1 MSKDYLNKDLTG
13 KTVVFTG
20 GTDGMGKEA
29 VKKIAKMGATI
40 MLFGRN
46 KKKSLVV
53 VEELNEIAQ
62 MKNTTFVEC
71 DLASLPSIR
80 DAAQKV
86 LDNCPKID
94 YVINCAG
101 ANFGER
107 KMTKAGHEM
116 TWAVNH
122 LAPFLLNNLLL
133 ERLKENSEAK
143 IVNLSSATEKSGHIH
158 FEDIQ
163 LSKGWSTFKSY
174 TQAKL
179 AMNMVTRK
187 MAKEL
192 EGTGITINALNPG
205 FIKSNL
211 LRELKGWERI
221 LGVPY
226 MFLFASKTEVGAERI
241 LKAAFSKDFDG
252 VSGQFIYE
260 DKVRDPNPEALNDEL
275 VERTWELSK
284 EHIGL

>member
-1 MSKDYLNKDLTG
+1 MNNDYLNTDLKG

-29 VKKIAKMGATI
+29 VKKIAQMGATI
-40 MLFGRN
+40 MLFGRSRE
-46 KKKSLVV
+46 KTLVV
-53 VEELNEIAQ
+53 VNELNQIARNQ
-62 MKNTTFVEC
+62 NTRFVQC
-71 DLASLPSIR
+71 DLASQNSIKK
-80 DAAQKV
+80 AAEEV
-86 LDNCPKID
+86 LSSCATID

-107 KMTKAGHEM
+107 KLTSDGHEM

-133 ERLKENSEAK
+133 DRLKENPKAK

-158 FEDIQ
+158 FEDID

-187 MAKEL
+187 MAKQL
-192 EGTGITINALNPG
+192 EGTGVTINALNPG
-205 FIKSNL
+205 FIKTNL
-211 LRELKGWERI
+211 LRELKGWERLI
-221 LGVPY
+221 GIPY
-226 MFLFASKTEVGAERI
+226 MFFFASKTEVGANRI
-241 LKAAFSKDFDG
+241 LRLAFSRDFEG
-252 VSGQFIYE
+252 VTGQFVYE
-260 DKVRDPNPEALNDEL
+260 DKVRDPNPEALDDSL

-284 EHIGL
+284 QHTAL